1 MIYNISG
8 GKAVC
13 MMSGTLLLDLSG
25 PWRFAMGP
33 AESAVFSKEAV
44 LLPGT
49 MDENRRGVD
58 NRDNFSP
65 RYLNRDYVYTGPAVY
80 QREVPIPAQWAGRP
94 ILLLLE
100 RTKKARVWVDGQSAG
115 EQQNSY
121 TTPHR
126 YDLTALC
133 RPGRTHT
140 LTVEVDNSP
149 AGMPHAMYST
159 LWEGEAWSHQL
170 TEHGQTNWNGVLG
183 ALRLESPPALSVSAL
198 RLRPDLSRHNL
209 RVEATL
215 ARLDGAEELR
225 GEVVLQAESWNTD
238 QPVHKTVPQRAG
250 FRFAAG
256 EHTAV
261 LGLLHDMGEHPL
273 LWDEFHP
280 SLYRVT
286 AEVRQGGALC
296 AQASED
302 FGMRSFTTGENQ
314 GGRQFF
320 INGRPTQLRGE
331 INCAIF
337 PRTGY
342 APMGLEDWLRVFRI
356 YKDYGLNH
364 VRFHTWVPPK
374 AAFQAA
380 DRLGLYLY
388 VELPQWGRRM
398 FGDIAQGD
406 AADVRYYQED
416 TKRIFTEYGNSPS
429 FVMFALGNEE
439 RIGFYYYEEFL
450 KFCKGLE
457 PDLLYSDIAGHST
470 YPPSA
475 DFASK
480 WLEPGYLPLTEPR
493 TDWDYSEAV
502 QAAPVP
508 ITGHEVGQL
517 QVYPD
522 YEQEL
527 PRYKGCVLRPRN
539 LEHFRD
545 ILAQA
550 GLADRAGDFHQ
561 ATGKLAAMLYRRFAE
576 SYLRTPGS
584 GGFLLLGLQDFSGQ
598 GTALVGLLDSL
609 LESKEA
615 IAPEQFRRSCCELAV
630 LARLPRFVWEGGDA
644 LTAEV
649 LVSNYS
655 PAPAEPALSWM
666 LEDGRGNV
674 LARGG
679 LPARPVPQGGV
690 TRLGVLEA
698 ELPRLSTP
706 CHARLVF
713 SLEGEYDA
721 PIAPGV
727 NSYSLWLYP
736 AQSAPAVPEGVVL
749 CRAYDRQAEQAL
761 VKGRTVLVISEG
773 TAAALPRSRA
783 VSFRPDFWSPMFHT
797 ADSDGYSLGIFVEK
811 DHPLFTDFPTDCF
824 GDWQWYGPLQNARGL
839 LINELPAGLRPM
851 VQPIAAIDLPER
863 LAMLFEARVGP
874 GRLFVST
881 IDLLEKEDPASRAL
895 LSAIYRYV
903 GGGAF
908 QPRAELEPDALRP
921 YLPPLELASIRLRG
935 AHALEPGAQ
944 AIFSVDC
951 FDSRGPCG
959 LPEGWRLEFR
969 SSDPLTAK
977 MDGTGKLLALR
988 PGIVKLSAVC
998 AKEAARLEDSLVL
1011 RIGEPTARPIPLD
1024 GAVITASSSHPRHP
1038 AADMLDG
1045 SPDTFWQSDYLDRT
1059 QRLPQWVQLE
1069 LPETQEVCALL
1080 CGAWTGSTRGAIL
1093 RAALSASVD
1102 GERFEEVCHG
1112 EWDESAAGTAKLF
1125 AFPPRP
1131 VRFLRLDVDWAVMHT
1146 GDSNAASISSLAL
1159 YNCPLIASVE
1169 PLPVREVRFG
1179 TPLEEAL
1186 SAAALPDRLPV
1197 VLADGSGA
1205 EADVVWTWN
1214 AYRPDLPGGY
1224 LARGALFA
1232 PCAANPGDVH
1242 AVQIIR
1248 VKPKNMAAPPDKAEL
1263 DRLSLELRELSGQIT
1278 DPARRAR
1285 LDSLLA
1291 QVESFAAL
1299 TGAVQHDVDVWADR
1313 IADAIRQIE
1322 LCPRPQSGRKG

>member
-1 MIYNISG
+1 
-8 GKAVC
+8 
-13 MMSGTLLLDLSG
+13 MMSDDLFLDLSG
-25 PWRFAMGP
+25 PWWFAMGP
-33 AESAVFSKEAV
+33 AESAVFSQETV

-49 MDENRRGVD
+49 MDENHKGLD
-58 NRDNFSP
+58 NRGNFTS
-65 RYLNRDYVYTGPAVY
+65 RHLNRDYVYTGPAVY
-80 QREVPIPAQWAGRP
+80 QREVSVPAAWAGRP
-94 ILLLLE
+94 VRLYLE
-100 RTKKARVWVDGQSAG
+100 RTKKTRVWVDGRPAG
-115 EQQNSY
+115 EQQSSY

-133 RPGRTHT
+133 RPEHTHT

-159 LWEGEAWSHQL
+159 LWEGEAWCHQL
-170 TEHGQTNWNGVLG
+170 TEHGQTNWNGILG

-198 RLRPDLSRHNL
+198 RLRPDLSRHAV
-209 RVEATL
+209 RAEVTL
-215 ARLDGAEELR
+215 TRLDGAEELR

-238 QPVHKTVPQRAG
+238 QPIHKTVPQRAG
-250 FRFAAG
+250 FRFPPG
-256 EHTAV
+256 ETTAV
-261 LGLLHDMGEHPL
+261 LSVHHDMGEHPL

-280 SLYRVT
+280 NLYRVT
-286 AEVRQGGALC
+286 AEVWQDGALC
-296 AQASED
+296 AQAAED
-302 FGMRSFTTGENQ
+302 FGMRSFTAGKNQ

-342 APMGLEDWLRVFRI
+342 APMGLEDWLRVFAI

-364 VRFHTWVPPK
+364 VRFHTWVPPR

-398 FGDIAQGD
+398 FGDVAQGD
-406 AADVRYYQED
+406 FDDVRYYEED
-416 TKRIFTEYGNSPS
+416 TKRIFAEYGNSPS

-450 KFCKGLE
+450 QFCKGLE

-480 WLEPGYLPLTEPR
+480 WLESGYLPLVEPR

-522 YEQEL
+522 YDREL
-527 PRYKGCVLRPRN
+527 PRYEGCVLRPRN

-550 GLADRAGDFHQ
+550 GLADRAGDFHR

-609 LESKEA
+609 LESKGTV
-615 IAPEQFRRSCCELAV
+615 APEDFRRSCCELAV
-630 LARLPRFVWEGGDA
+630 LAKLPRFVWEGGDR

-655 PAPAEPALSWM
+655 PAPAELALSWA
-666 LEDGRGNV
+666 LEDDRGTV

-679 LPARPVPQGGV
+679 LPARSVPQGGV
-690 TRLGVLEA
+690 TRLGTLEM
-698 ELPRLSTP
+698 ELPRLSAP
-706 CHARLVF
+706 CHARLVL

-721 PIAPGV
+721 PSAPGV
-727 NSYSLWLYP
+727 NDYPLWLYP
-736 AQSAPAVPEGVVL
+736 AAPQAEVPEGVVL
-749 CRAYDRQAEQAL
+749 CRAYDKRAEQAL
-761 VKGRTVLVISEG
+761 AQGKTVLVISEG
-773 TAAALPRSRA
+773 TAAALPHSRNL
-783 VSFRPDFWSPMFHT
+783 SFRPDFWSPMFHT

-824 GDWQWYGPLQNARGL
+824 GDWQWFGPLENARGL
-839 LINELPAGLRPM
+839 LINELPPDLRPM

-863 LAMLFEARVGP
+863 LALLLEARVGP
-874 GRLFVST
+874 GRLLVST
-881 IDLLEKEDPASRAL
+881 VDLLGKEDPASRAL
-895 LSAIYRYV
+895 LSAICRYV

-908 QPRAELEPDALRP
+908 QPETALEPELLRS
-921 YLPPLELASIRLRG
+921 YLPPLELTSICLRG
-935 AHALEPGAQ
+935 VRRLDAGERAAL
-944 AIFSVDC
+944 FVDC
-951 FDSRGPCG
+951 SDSRGPCG
-959 LPEGWRLEFR
+959 LPEGWRLTFQNSNPSVAQVDEAGHV
-969 SSDPLTAK
+969 L
-977 MDGTGKLLALR
+977 GLR
-988 PGIVKLSAVC
+988 LGIAKLSAVC
-998 AKEAARLEDSLVL
+998 AKETAQFVDSLAL
-1011 RIGEPTARPIPLD
+1011 RVGEPTAQPVSLE
-1024 GAVITASSSHPRHP
+1024 GAVITASSSHPQHP

-1045 SPDTFWQSDYLDRT
+1045 SPDTFWQSGYLDRA
-1059 QRLPQWVQLE
+1059 QRLPQWVEIE
-1069 LPETQEVCALL
+1069 LRSAREVCALL
-1080 CGAWTGSTRGAIL
+1080 CGAWTGSTRGALL
-1093 RAALSASVD
+1093 RATLSVSLD
-1102 GERFEEVCHG
+1102 GKVFETVCWG
-1112 EWDESAAGTAKLF
+1112 QWDESAAGEDKLF
-1125 AFPPRP
+1125 AFPPRL

-1146 GDSNAASISSLAL
+1146 GDSNAAAISSLTL
-1159 YNCPLIASVE
+1159 YDCPLIASVE
-1169 PLPVREVRFG
+1169 SLPVCQVRFG

-1186 SAAALPDRLPV
+1186 AAAALPDRLPA

-1205 EADVVWTWN
+1205 EADVVWTWS
-1214 AYRPDLPGGY
+1214 AYRPNLPGDY
-1224 LARGALFA
+1224 PVRGTMFT
-1232 PCAANPGDVH
+1232 PGAANPGEIH

-1248 VKPKNMAAPPDKAEL
+1248 VKPKDMTTPPDKSEL
-1263 DRLSLELRELSGQIT
+1263 DRLSLELRALSGQIT

-1299 TGAVQHDVDVWADR
+1299 TGAVQHDVDVWTDK

-1322 LCPRPQSGRKG
+1322 SSPRPRPQRGE

>member
-1 MIYNISG
+1 
-8 GKAVC
+8 
-13 MMSGTLLLDLSG
+13 MMSGNLFLDLSG
-25 PWRFAMGP
+25 PWRFAIGP
-33 AESAVFSKEAV
+33 AESAVFSEEIV

-49 MDENRRGVD
+49 MDENHKGLD

-80 QREVPIPAQWAGRP
+80 QREVSIPAQWAGRP
-94 ILLLLE
+94 ILLHLE
-100 RTKKARVWVDGQSAG
+100 RTKKTRVWVDGQSAG

-133 RPGRTHT
+133 RPGCAHT

-159 LWEGEAWSHQL
+159 LWEGEAWAHQL
-170 TEHGQTNWNGVLG
+170 TDHGQTNWNGIVG
-183 ALRLESPPALSVSAL
+183 ALRLESPPALSVSVL

-209 RVEATL
+209 RAEVTL
-215 ARLDGAEELR
+215 TRLNGTEELR
-225 GEVVLQAESWNTD
+225 GEVILQAESWNTD

-250 FRFAAG
+250 FHFPPG
-256 EHTAV
+256 ETTAV
-261 LGLLHDMGEHPL
+261 LSVHHDMGEHPL

-280 SLYRVT
+280 NLYRMT
-286 AEVRQGGALC
+286 ARLYAGGALWDER
-296 AQASED
+296 SED
-302 FGMRSFTTGENQ
+302 FGMRSFTAGENQ

-320 INGRPTQLRGE
+320 INGRPAQLRGE

-342 APMGLEDWLRVFRI
+342 APMGLEDWLRVFQV

-364 VRFHTWVPPK
+364 VRFHTWVPPR

-406 AADVRYYQED
+406 DTDVRYYQED
-416 TKRIFTEYGNSPS
+416 TKRIFAEYGSSPS

-450 KFCKGLE
+450 KFCKDLE
-457 PDLLYSDIAGHST
+457 PDLLCSDIAGHST

-502 QAAPVP
+502 QGAPVP

-522 YEQEL
+522 YDREL
-527 PRYKGCVLRPRN
+527 PRYEGCVLRPRN
-539 LEHFRD
+539 LEHFRG

-550 GLADRAGDFHQ
+550 GLADRAGDFHR

-609 LESKEA
+609 LESKGA
-615 IAPEQFRRSCCELAV
+615 IAPENFRRSCCELAV
-630 LARLPRFVWEGGDA
+630 LARLPRFVWEGGDQ
-644 LTAEV
+644 LTAEI

-655 PAPAEPALSWM
+655 PAPAELTLSWV
-666 LEDGRGNV
+666 LEDDRGTV
-674 LARGG
+674 LARGA
-679 LPARPVPQGGV
+679 LPARLVPQGGV

-698 ELPRLSTP
+698 ELPQLSRPCQIRLK
-706 CHARLVF
+706 L

-721 PIAPGV
+721 PFAPGV
-727 NSYSLWLYP
+727 NDYPLWLYP
-736 AQSAPAVPEGVVL
+736 AAPQAELPEGVVL
-749 CRAYDRQAEQAL
+749 CRAYDRRAEQAL
-761 VKGRTVLVISEG
+761 AEGETVLIISEG
-773 TAAALPRSRA
+773 TASALPRSRNL
-783 VSFRPDFWSPMFHT
+783 SFRPDFWSPMFHT

-824 GDWQWYGPLQNARGL
+824 GDWQWFGPLQNARGL
-839 LINELPAGLRPM
+839 LINEFPPDLRPM

-881 IDLLEKEDPASRAL
+881 IDLLGKEAPASRAL

-908 QPRAELEPDALRP
+908 QPETALEPGLLRS
-921 YLPPLELASIRLRG
+921 YLPPLELTSIRLRG
-935 AHALEPGAQ
+935 VHALEPGAR
-944 AIFSVDC
+944 AALSLEC
-951 FDSRGPCG
+951 SDSHGPCA
-959 LPEGWRLEFR
+959 LPEGWQMELR
-969 SSDPLTAK
+969 SSDPSVAQVE
-977 MDGTGKLLALR
+977 DGGHVRGLE
-988 PGIVKLSAVC
+988 PGIVKLSALC
-998 AKEAARLEDSLVL
+998 SSETAQLEDSLVL
-1011 RIGEPTARPIPLD
+1011 RVGEPTAQPVSLE
-1024 GAVITASSSHPRHP
+1024 GVVITASSSHPQHP

-1045 SPDTFWQSDYLDRT
+1045 SPDTFWQSNYLDRA

-1069 LPETQEVCALL
+1069 LPEEQEVCALL
-1080 CGAWTGSTRGAIL
+1080 CGPLRESTRGAIL

-1102 GERFEEVCHG
+1102 GERFEEVCRG

-1125 AFPPRP
+1125 AFPPRS
-1131 VRFLRLDVDWAVMHT
+1131 VRFLRLDVDWAIMHT

-1179 TPLEEAL
+1179 TPLEKAL
-1186 SAAALPDRLPV
+1186 TAAALPDRLSV
-1197 VLADGSGA
+1197 TLADGSGA
-1205 EADVVWTWN
+1205 EADVVWTWS
-1214 AYRPDLPGGY
+1214 AYHPDLPGDY
-1224 LARGALFA
+1224 LAQGTLFV
-1232 PCAANPGDVH
+1232 PCAANPGDIH
-1242 AVQIIR
+1242 AVQTIR
-1248 VKPKNMAAPPDKAEL
+1248 VRPKDMTTPPDRTAL
-1263 DRLSLELRELSGQIT
+1263 DRACQELQAL
-1278 DPARRAR
+1278 ARRTADPG
-1285 LDSLLA
+1285 LDELLT
-1291 QVESFAAL
+1291 QVESFYAL
-1299 TGAVQHDVDVWADR
+1299 TGAVQHDVDVWADK
-1313 IADAIRQIE
+1313 ISDTIRQIE
-1322 LCPRPQSGRKG
+1322 LCPRPQSGHEG

>member
-1 MIYNISG
+1 
-8 GKAVC
+8 
-13 MMSGTLLLDLSG
+13 MMSDDLFLDLSG
-25 PWRFAMGP
+25 PWQFAMGP
-33 AESAVFSKEAV
+33 AESAVFSEEAV

-49 MDENRRGVD
+49 MDENHKGLD

-80 QREVPIPAQWAGRP
+80 QREVSIPAQWAGRP
-94 ILLLLE
+94 VRLYLE
-100 RTKKARVWVDGQSAG
+100 RTKKTRVWVDGQPAG
-115 EQQNSY
+115 KQQNSC

-126 YDLTALC
+126 HDLSALC
-133 RPGRTHT
+133 RPGGTHT

-170 TEHGQTNWNGVLG
+170 TEHGQTNWNGILG

-198 RLRPDLSRHNL
+198 RLRPDLSRHAV
-209 RVEATL
+209 RAEVTL
-215 ARLDGAEELR
+215 TRLDGAEELR
-225 GEVVLQAESWNTD
+225 EEIVFQAESWNTD

-250 FRFAAG
+250 FRFATG

-261 LGLLHDMGEHPL
+261 LSLLHDMGERPL

-280 SLYRVT
+280 NLYRVT
-286 AEVRQGGALC
+286 AEVWQDGALC
-296 AQASED
+296 AQAAED
-302 FGMRSFTTGENQ
+302 FGMRSFTAGENQ

-406 AADVRYYQED
+406 DTDVRYYQED
-416 TKRIFTEYGNSPS
+416 TKRIFAEYLNSPS

-450 KFCKGLE
+450 KFCKALE

-493 TDWDYSEAV
+493 TDWDYDQAV
-502 QAAPVP
+502 QTAPVP

-522 YEQEL
+522 YEREL
-527 PRYKGCVLRPRN
+527 PAYEGGVLRPRN

-550 GLADRAGDFHQ
+550 GLADRAADFHR

-576 SYLRTPGS
+576 SYLRTPGA

-598 GTALVGLLDSL
+598 GTALVGLLDSF
-609 LESKEA
+609 LESKGA
-615 IAPEQFRRSCCELAV
+615 IGPEDFRRSCCELAV
-630 LARLPRFVWEGGDA
+630 LARLPRFVWEGGDR

-655 PAPAEPALSWM
+655 PAPAELALSWA
-666 LEDGRGNV
+666 LEDGQGTV

-679 LPARPVPQGGV
+679 LPARSVPQGGV

-698 ELPRLSTP
+698 ELPRLSAP
-706 CHARLVF
+706 CRAQLVL

-721 PIAPGV
+721 PFAPGV
-727 NSYSLWLYP
+727 NDYPLWLYP
-736 AQSAPAVPEGVVL
+736 AQPAPALPEGAVL
-749 CRAYDRQAEQAL
+749 CRSYDRRAEQAL
-761 VKGRTVLVISEG
+761 AEGRTVLIISEG

-797 ADSDGYSLGIFVEK
+797 AHSDGYSLGIFVDK
-811 DHPLFTDFPTDCF
+811 NHPLFAGFPTDCF
-824 GDWQWYGPLQNARGL
+824 GDWQWYGPLQDARGL
-839 LINELPAGLRPM
+839 LINEFPLDLRPM
-851 VQPIAAIDLPER
+851 VQPIATIDLPER

-874 GRLFVST
+874 GRLLVST
-881 IDLLEKEDPASRAL
+881 IDLLEKDDPASRVL
-895 LSAIYRYV
+895 LAAICRYV

-908 QPRAELEPDALRP
+908 QPETALEPGMLRP
-921 YLPPLELASIRLRG
+921 YLPPLELTSIRLRG

-944 AIFSVDC
+944 AAFSVDC

-959 LPEGWRLEFR
+959 FPEGWRLDFR

-977 MDGTGKLLALR
+977 IDGAGTLLALR
-988 PGIVKLSAVC
+988 PGVVKLSAIC
-998 AKEAARLEDSLVL
+998 SSETARLEDGLVL
-1011 RIGEPTARPIPLD
+1011 RIGEPAARPIPLD
-1024 GAVITASSSHPRHP
+1024 GAVITASSSHPQHP
-1038 AADMLDG
+1038 TADMLDG
-1045 SPDTFWQSDYLDRT
+1045 CPDTYWQSDYLDRA
-1059 QRLPQWVQLE
+1059 QRLPQWVEIE
-1069 LPETQEVCALL
+1069 LPETREVCALL

-1093 RAALSASVD
+1093 RAALSASLD
-1102 GERFEEVCHG
+1102 GKRFEEVRRG
-1112 EWDESAAGTAKLF
+1112 EWREEDAGRDKLF
-1125 AFPPRP
+1125 AFPPRRT
-1131 VRFLRLDVDWAVMHT
+1131 RFLRLEVDWAVMHT

-1169 PLPVREVRFG
+1169 PLPVCEVRFG

-1186 SAAALPDRLPV
+1186 AAAALPGRLPAA
-1197 VLADGSGA
+1197 LADGSGA
-1205 EADVVWTWN
+1205 EADVVWTWS
-1214 AYRPDLPGGY
+1214 AYRPDLPGDY
-1224 LARGALFA
+1224 LARGTLFA
-1232 PCAANPGDVH
+1232 PGAANPGEIH
-1242 AVQIIR
+1242 AMQVIR
-1248 VKPKNMAAPPDKAEL
+1248 VRPKDMTTPPDKTAL
-1263 DRLSLELRELSGQIT
+1263 DRAYRALQAL
-1278 DPARRAR
+1278 ARRTADPG
-1285 LDSLLA
+1285 LDELLTQA
-1291 QVESFAAL
+1291 ESFYAL
-1299 TGAVQHDVDVWADR
+1299 TGAVQHDVDVWTDR
-1313 IADAIRQIE
+1313 LIRAAE
-1322 LCPRPQSGRKG
+1322 NYPQRV

>member
-1 MIYNISG
+1 
-8 GKAVC
+8 
-13 MMSGTLLLDLSG
+13 MMSGNLLLDLSG
-25 PWRFAMGP
+25 PWQFAMGP
-33 AESAVFSKEAV
+33 AESAVFSDETV

-49 MDENRRGVD
+49 MDENRRGLD
-58 NRDNFSP
+58 NTSNFSP

-80 QREVPIPAQWAGRP
+80 RREISIPAAWAGRP
-94 ILLLLE
+94 IFLHLE
-100 RTKKARVWVDGQSAG
+100 RTKKTRVWVDGRPAG
-115 EQQNSY
+115 EQWNSY

-149 AGMPHAMYST
+149 AGMPYAMYST
-159 LWEGEAWSHQL
+159 LWEGESWSHQL

-183 ALRLESPPALSVSAL
+183 ALRLESPPALSVSTL
-198 RLRPDLSRHNL
+198 RLRPDVKGHCVRAE
-209 RVEATL
+209 VTL

-225 GEVVLQAESWNTD
+225 GEVVFQAESWNTD
-238 QPVHKTVPQRAG
+238 QPVQKTVPQRVG
-250 FRFAAG
+250 FRFPPG
-256 EHTAV
+256 ETTAV
-261 LGLLHDMGEHPL
+261 LSVHHDMGEHPL

-280 SLYRVT
+280 NLYRVT
-286 AEVRQGGALC
+286 AEVWQDGALC
-296 AQASED
+296 AQAAED
-302 FGMRSFTTGENQ
+302 FGMRSFTAGENQ

-342 APMGLEDWLRVFRI
+342 APMGLEDWLRVFAI

-364 VRFHTWVPPK
+364 VRFHTWVPPR

-398 FGDIAQGD
+398 FGDVAQGD
-406 AADVRYYQED
+406 FDDVRYYEED
-416 TKRIFTEYGNSPS
+416 TKRIFAEYGSSPS

-450 KFCKGLE
+450 QFCKGLE

-480 WLEPGYLPLTEPR
+480 WLESGYLPLTEPR

-522 YEQEL
+522 YDREL
-527 PRYKGCVLRPRN
+527 PAYEGCVLRPRN

-550 GLADRAGDFHQ
+550 GLADRAGDFHR

-598 GTALVGLLDSL
+598 GTALVGLLDSF
-609 LESKEA
+609 LESKGA
-615 IAPEQFRRSCCELAV
+615 IAPEDFRRSCCELAV
-630 LARLPRFVWEGGDA
+630 LAKLPRFVWEGGDA
-644 LTAEV
+644 LTVEI

-655 PAPAEPALSWM
+655 PAPAELALSWV
-666 LEDGRGNV
+666 LEDGRGTV

-679 LPARPVPQGGV
+679 LPARLVPQGGV
-690 TRLGVLEA
+690 ARLGALEA
-698 ELPRLSTP
+698 ELPQLSKPCQMRL
-706 CHARLVF
+706 RL
-713 SLEGEYDA
+713 SLEGGYDA
-721 PIAPGV
+721 PFAPGV
-727 NSYSLWLYP
+727 NDYPLWLYP
-736 AQSAPAVPEGVVL
+736 TQPVPALPEGAVL
-749 CRAYDRQAEQAL
+749 CRSYDRRAERAL
-761 VKGRTVLVISEG
+761 AEGKTVLVISEG
-773 TAAALPRSRA
+773 TAAALPRSRNL
-783 VSFRPDFWSPMFHT
+783 SFRPDFWSPMFHT
-797 ADSDGYSLGIFVEK
+797 ADSDGYSLGIFVDK

-824 GDWQWYGPLQNARGL
+824 GDWQWFGPLENARGL
-839 LINELPAGLRPM
+839 LINEFPAGLRPM

-863 LAMLFEARVGP
+863 LAALFESRVGP

-908 QPRAELEPDALRP
+908 RPKTALEPELLRS
-921 YLPPLELASIRLRG
+921 YLPPLELTSIRLRG
-935 AHALEPGAQ
+935 AHTLETGTQ
-944 AIFSVDC
+944 AAFSVDC
-951 FDSRGPCG
+951 FDSRGSCG

-969 SSDPLTAK
+969 SSNPLTAE
-977 MDGTGKLLALR
+977 MDESGTLLARR

-1011 RIGEPTARPIPLD
+1011 RIGEPAARPIPLD
-1024 GAVITASSSHPRHP
+1024 GAIITASSSHPRHP

-1059 QRLPQWVQLE
+1059 QRLPQWVE
-1069 LPETQEVCALL
+1069 IALPEARKVCALL

-1093 RAALSASVD
+1093 RATLSASVD

-1112 EWDESAAGTAKLF
+1112 EWDESAAGEDKLF

-1146 GDSNAASISSLAL
+1146 GDSNAASVSSLAL
-1159 YNCPLIASVE
+1159 YNCPLIASAKS
-1169 PLPVREVRFG
+1169 LPVHEVRFG
-1179 TPLEEAL
+1179 TPPEEAL
-1186 SAAALPDRLPV
+1186 AAAALPDRLPV
-1197 VLADGSGA
+1197 ALADGGGA
-1205 EADVVWTWN
+1205 EADVVWTWS
-1214 AYRPDLPGGY
+1214 AYRSDLPGDY
-1224 LARGALFA
+1224 PVRGTLFA
-1232 PCAANPGDVH
+1232 PGAANPGEIY

-1248 VKPKNMAAPPDKAEL
+1248 VKPKDMTTPPDKSEL
-1263 DRLSLELRELSGQIT
+1263 DRLSLELRALSGQIT

-1299 TGAVQHDVDVWADR
+1299 TGAVQHDVDVWTDKIVA
-1313 IADAIRQIE
+1313 AIREIKS
-1322 LCPRPQSGRKG
+1322 CPRPRSQRGE

>member
-1 MIYNISG
+1 MNG
-8 GKAVC
+8 N
-13 MMSGTLLLDLSG
+13 LLLDLSG

-33 AESAVFSKEAV
+33 AERAVFSEETV
-44 LLPGT
+44 SLPGT

-58 NRDNFSP
+58 NTVNFSP

-80 QREVPIPAQWAGRP
+80 QREVYVPADWAGRP
-94 ILLLLE
+94 VLLHLE
-100 RTKKARVWVDGQSAG
+100 RTKKTRVWVDGRSAG

-133 RPGRTHT
+133 RPGGAHT

-170 TEHGQTNWNGVLG
+170 TEHGQTNWNGVVG

-198 RLRPDLSRHNL
+198 RLRPDLSRHAV
-209 RVEATL
+209 RAEVTL

-225 GEVVLQAESWNTD
+225 GEVLLQAESWNTD
-238 QPVHKTVPQRAG
+238 QPVRKTAPQRVG

-256 EHTAV
+256 ERTAV
-261 LGLLHDMGEHPL
+261 LSLLHDMGERPL

-280 SLYRVT
+280 NLYRLT
-286 AEVRQGGALC
+286 
-296 AQASED
+296 AQAYAGGVLRDERTEN
-302 FGMRSFTTGENQ
+302 FGMRSFTAGANQ

-337 PRTGY
+337 PKTGY

-356 YKDYGLNH
+356 YRDYGLNH
-364 VRFHTWVPPK
+364 VRFHTWVPPR

-406 AADVRYYQED
+406 DTDVRYYAED
-416 TKRIFTEYGNSPS
+416 TKRIFAEYRNSPS

-450 KFCKGLE
+450 QFCKGLE
-457 PDLLYSDIAGHST
+457 PDLLCSDIAGHST

-480 WLEPGYLPLTEPR
+480 WLEQDYLPLTEPR
-493 TDWDYSEAV
+493 TDWDYEQAV
-502 QAAPVP
+502 QAAPIP

-522 YEQEL
+522 YGREL
-527 PRYKGCVLRPRN
+527 PRYEGCVLRPRN

-550 GLADRAGDFHQ
+550 GLADRAGDFHR
-561 ATGKLAAMLYRRFAE
+561 ATGKLAAMLYRRFME

-609 LESKEA
+609 LESKDA
-615 IAPEQFRRSCCELAV
+615 ITPEEFRRSCCELAV
-630 LARLPRFVWEGGDA
+630 LAKLPRFVWEGGDR
-644 LTAEV
+644 LTAEI

-655 PAPAEPALSWM
+655 PAPAELALSWA
-666 LEDGRGNV
+666 LEDGRGTV

-698 ELPRLSTP
+698 ELPRLSAP
-706 CHARLVF
+706 CRTRLVL

-721 PIAPGV
+721 PFSPGV
-727 NSYSLWLYP
+727 NDYSLWLYP
-736 AQSAPAVPEGVVL
+736 AASRAELPEGVVL
-749 CRAYDRQAEQAL
+749 CRAYDRRAEQAL
-761 VKGRTVLVISEG
+761 AEGGTVLIISEG

-797 ADSDGYSLGIFVEK
+797 AGSDGYSLGIFVEK
-811 DHPLFTDFPTDCF
+811 DHPLFTGFPTDCF
-824 GDWQWYGPLQNARGL
+824 GDWQWFGPLQSARGL
-839 LINELPAGLRPM
+839 LINEFPRDLRPM
-851 VQPIAAIDLPER
+851 VQPIATLDLPER

-881 IDLLEKEDPASRAL
+881 IDLLEKKGPASQAL
-895 LSAIYRYV
+895 LSAICRYV

-908 QPRAELEPDALRP
+908 QPKAALEPGALRP
-921 YLPPLELASIRLRG
+921 YLPPLGLTSIRLRG
-935 AHALEPGAQ
+935 VSALEPGAQ
-944 AIFSVDC
+944 AALSVDC
-951 FDSRGPCG
+951 FDSHGPCG
-959 LPEGWRLEFR
+959 LPEGWRLTFQNSNPSVARVDEAGHV
-969 SSDPLTAK
+969 L
-977 MDGTGKLLALR
+977 GLR
-988 PGIVKLSAVC
+988 PGIAKLSAVC
-998 AKEAARLEDSLVL
+998 AKEAAQLEDSLVL
-1011 RIGEPTARPIPLD
+1011 RTGEPAAQPIPLD
-1024 GAVITASSSHPRHP
+1024 GATITASSTHPQHP
-1038 AADMLDG
+1038 VSDMLDS
-1045 SPDTFWQSDYLDRT
+1045 SPDTFWQSDYLNRA

-1069 LPETQEVCALL
+1069 LRPAREACALL

-1093 RAALSASVD
+1093 RAALSVSLD
-1102 GERFEEVCHG
+1102 GERFEEVCRG
-1112 EWDESAAGTAKLF
+1112 EWAESAAGEDKLF

-1131 VRFLRLDVDWAVMHT
+1131 VRFLRLTVDWAIMHT
-1146 GDSNAASISSLAL
+1146 GDANAVSISRLAL
-1159 YNCPLIASVE
+1159 YDRPLIASVK
-1169 PLPVREVRFG
+1169 PLPVCRVRFG

-1186 SAAALPDRLPV
+1186 AAAALPDRLPAA
-1197 VLADGSGA
+1197 LADGSGA
-1205 EADVVWTWN
+1205 EADVAWTWG
-1214 AYRPDLPGGY
+1214 AYRPDLPGDY
-1224 LARGALFA
+1224 LVRGTLFI
-1232 PCAANPGDVH
+1232 PGAANPGDIH

-1248 VKPKNMAAPPDKAEL
+1248 VMPKDMTTPPDRTAL
-1263 DRLSLELRELSGQIT
+1263 DRACQELQAL
-1278 DPARRAR
+1278 ARRTADPG
-1285 LDSLLA
+1285 LDELLT
-1291 QVESFAAL
+1291 QVESFYAL
-1299 TGAVQHDVDVWADR
+1299 TGAVQHDVDVWTER
-1313 IADAIRQIE
+1313 ISKALTAAQARTDV
-1322 LCPRPQSGRKG
+1322 